1 MNERYIQAVIVGVL
15 VGGAILLAEMIDA
28 GNVQGPANAESS
40 SASLVFSES
49 AKQRD
54 AVNQLAVQLAQIETM
69 DDPSQMEM
77 LRELSTASP
86 ALALLAELKRIEAL
100 DDADQLAAMRQ
111 LVGSEEAATGLA
123 ELMALTALES
133 LENVRLSIQL
143 DADDA
148 SDEVSINLQLD
159 VDAEKDVTPGSI
171 EQAS

>member
-1 MNERYIQAVIVGVL
+1 MNERYIQAVIIGVL

-28 GNVQGPANAESS
+28 GNVQGPAIAESMS
-40 SASLVFSES
+40 PSLVLNKS
-49 AKQRD
+49 ANELARAKR
-54 AVNQLAVQLAQIETM
+54 LAVQVEQMESM
-69 DDPSQMEM
+69 DDPLQTEM
-77 LRELSTASP
+77 FRELLSESP
-86 ALALLAELKRIEAL
+86 AMALLAELKRIEAL

-111 LVGSEEAATGLA
+111 LVHSEEAATGLA

-159 VDAEKDVTPGSI
+159 VDAERGVTPDSK
-171 EQAS
+171 EKAS

>member
-1 MNERYIQAVIVGVL
+1 MNDRYIQAVIVGVL
-15 VGGAILLAEMIDA
+15 LGGVILLADMSGA

-54 AVNQLAVQLAQIETM
+54 AVNKLAVQLAQIETM

-111 LVGSEEAATGLA
+111 LVHSEEAATGLA
-123 ELMALTALES
+123 ELMALAALKS

>member
-15 VGGAILLAEMIDA
+15 VGGAILLADMIGA

-49 AKQRD
+49 AEQRD
-54 AVNQLAVQLAQIETM
+54 AVNPLAVQLAQIETM
-69 DDPSQMEM
+69 DDPLQTEM
-77 LRELSTASP
+77 LRKLSSESP
-86 ALALLAELKRIEAL
+86 AMALLAELKRIEAL

-111 LVGSEEAATGLA
+111 LVHSEEAATGLA

-159 VDAEKDVTPGSI
+159 VDAERGVTPDSK
-171 EQAS
+171 EKAS

>member
-15 VGGAILLAEMIDA
+15 VGGAILLAEIIDA
-28 GNVQGPANAESS
+28 GNVQGRANVEPSS
-40 SASLVFSES
+40 SSLMLSES
-49 AKQRD
+49 AEQRE
-54 AVNQLAVQLAQIETM
+54 AGKQLAVQLAQIELM
-69 DDPSQMEM
+69 DDRSQAEI
-77 LRELSTASP
+77 LRKRSSESSAM
-86 ALALLAELKRIEAL
+86 ALLAELKRIEAL

-111 LVGSEEAATGLA
+111 LVCSEEAATGLA

-143 DADDA
+143 DADDE

-159 VDAEKDVTPGSI
+159 VDAERGVTPDSI

>member
-40 SASLVFSES
+40 SASLAFSES
-49 AKQRD
+49 AEQRD

-111 LVGSEEAATGLA
+111 LVHSEEAATGLA
-123 ELMALTALES
+123 ELMALAALKS
-133 LENVRLSIQL
+133 LENVRLAIQL

>member
-28 GNVQGPANAESS
+28 GNVQGPANAKSS

-49 AKQRD
+49 ARQRD
-54 AVNQLAVQLAQIETM
+54 AVNKLAVQLAQIETM

-111 LVGSEEAATGLA
+111 LVHSEEAATGLA
-123 ELMALTALES
+123 ELMALAALKS

>member
-1 MNERYIQAVIVGVL
+1 MIVGVL

-111 LVGSEEAATGLA
+111 LVHSEEAATGLA
-123 ELMALTALES
+123 ELMALAALKS

>member
-15 VGGAILLAEMIDA
+15 VGGAILLADMIGA

-49 AKQRD
+49 AEQRD
-54 AVNQLAVQLAQIETM
+54 AVNPLAVQLAQIETM
-69 DDPSQMEM
+69 DDPSQTEM
-77 LRELSTASP
+77 LRKLSSESP
-86 ALALLAELKRIEAL
+86 AMALLAELKRIEAL

-111 LVGSEEAATGLA
+111 LVHSEEAATGLA

-133 LENVRLSIQL
+133 LETVRLSIQL

-148 SDEVSINLQLD
+148 SDEVSINLQLG
-159 VDAEKDVTPGSI
+159 VDAERGVTPDSI

>member
-15 VGGAILLAEMIDA
+15 VGGAILLADMIGA

-49 AKQRD
+49 AEQRD
-54 AVNQLAVQLAQIETM
+54 AVNQLAVQLAQIETT
-69 DDPSQMEM
+69 DDPSQTDL
-77 LRELSTASP
+77 LRKLSSESP
-86 ALALLAELKRIEAL
+86 AMALLAELKRIEAL
-100 DDADQLAAMRQ
+100 DDADQLAAMRE
-111 LVGSEEAATGLA
+111 LVHSEEAATGLA

-143 DADDA
+143 DADYA

-159 VDAEKDVTPGSI
+159 VDAKRGVTPDSI

>member
-111 LVGSEEAATGLA
+111 LVHSEEAATGLA
-123 ELMALTALES
+123 ELMALAALKS

-159 VDAEKDVTPGSI
+159 VDAEKDVTPGPI

>member
-15 VGGAILLAEMIDA
+15 VGGAILLADMIGA

-49 AKQRD
+49 AEQRD
-54 AVNQLAVQLAQIETM
+54 AGNPLAVQLAQIESM
-69 DDPSQMEM
+69 DDPSQTEM
-77 LRELSTASP
+77 LRKRSSESSAM
-86 ALALLAELKRIEAL
+86 ALLAELKRIEAL

-111 LVGSEEAATGLA
+111 LVHSEEAATGLA

-148 SDEVSINLQLD
+148 SDEISINLQLD
-159 VDAEKDVTPGSI
+159 VDAERGAASDSI

>member
-54 AVNQLAVQLAQIETM
+54 AVNKLAVQLAQIETM

-111 LVGSEEAATGLA
+111 LVHSEEAATGLA
-123 ELMALTALES
+123 ELMALAALKS

>member
-54 AVNQLAVQLAQIETM
+54 AVNKSAVQLAQIETM

-111 LVGSEEAATGLA
+111 LVHSEEAATGLA
-123 ELMALTALES
+123 ELMALAALKS
-133 LENVRLSIQL
+133 LENVRLAIQL

>member
-28 GNVQGPANAESS
+28 GNVQGPVNAESS

-54 AVNQLAVQLAQIETM
+54 AVNKSAVQLAQIETM

-111 LVGSEEAATGLA
+111 LVHSEEAATGLA
-123 ELMALTALES
+123 ELMALAAFKS

>member
-15 VGGAILLAEMIDA
+15 VGGAILLADMIGA

-49 AKQRD
+49 AEQRD
-54 AVNQLAVQLAQIETM
+54 AVNPLAVQLAQIETM
-69 DDPSQMEM
+69 DDPLQTEM
-77 LRELSTASP
+77 LRKLSSESP
-86 ALALLAELKRIEAL
+86 AMALLAELKRIEAL
-100 DDADQLAAMRQ
+100 DDADQLAAMRE
-111 LVGSEEAATGLA
+111 LVHSEEAATGLA

-159 VDAEKDVTPGSI
+159 VDAERGVTPDSK
-171 EQAS
+171 EKAS

>member
-15 VGGAILLAEMIDA
+15 VVGAILLAEMIDA

-54 AVNQLAVQLAQIETM
+54 AVNKLAVQLAQIETM

-111 LVGSEEAATGLA
+111 LVHSEEAATGLA
-123 ELMALTALES
+123 ELMALAALKS

>member
-86 ALALLAELKRIEAL
+86 AMALLAELKRIEAL

-111 LVGSEEAATGLA
+111 LVHSEEAATGLA
-123 ELMALTALES
+123 ELMALAAFES

-159 VDAEKDVTPGSI
+159 VDAERGVTRSI

>member
-54 AVNQLAVQLAQIETM
+54 AVNKLAVQLAQIETM

-100 DDADQLAAMRQ
+100 DDADQLAAMRR
-111 LVGSEEAATGLA
+111 LVRSEEAATGLA

-159 VDAEKDVTPGSI
+159 VDAERGVTPDSK
-171 EQAS
+171 EKAS

>member
-15 VGGAILLAEMIDA
+15 VGGAILLAEIIDA

-40 SASLVFSES
+40 SVSLVFSES
-49 AKQRD
+49 AEQRD

-69 DDPSQMEM
+69 DDPSQTEV
-77 LRELSTASP
+77 LRELSSESP
-86 ALALLAELKRIEAL
+86 AMALLAELKRIEAL
-100 DDADQLAAMRQ
+100 DDADQLAAMRR
-111 LVGSEEAATGLA
+111 LVRSEEAATGLA

-148 SDEVSINLQLD
+148 SDEVSINLHLD
-159 VDAEKDVTPGSI
+159 VDAERGVTPGSI

>member
-1 MNERYIQAVIVGVL
+1 M
-15 VGGAILLAEMIDA
+15 
-28 GNVQGPANAESS
+28 
-40 SASLVFSES
+40 
-49 AKQRD
+49 
-54 AVNQLAVQLAQIETM
+54 
-69 DDPSQMEM
+69 
-77 LRELSTASP
+77 
-86 ALALLAELKRIEAL
+86 ALLAVLKRVEAL

-111 LVGSEEAATGLA
+111 LVHSEEAATGLA

-133 LENVRLSIQL
+133 LENVRLSMQL

>member
-15 VGGAILLAEMIDA
+15 VGGAILLADMIGA

-49 AKQRD
+49 AEQRV

-69 DDPSQMEM
+69 DDPSQTEM
-77 LRELSTASP
+77 LRKLSSESP
-86 ALALLAELKRIEAL
+86 GMALLAELKRIEAL

-111 LVGSEEAATGLA
+111 LVHSEEAATGLA

-159 VDAEKDVTPGSI
+159 VDAERGVTPDSK
-171 EQAS
+171 EKAS

>member
-1 MNERYIQAVIVGVL
+1 MNERYVQAVIVGLL

-28 GNVQGPANAESS
+28 GNVGEPAKAESS

-49 AKQRD
+49 AEQQK
-54 AVNQLAVQLAQIETM
+54 AVNQLTVQLAQIESM
-69 DDPSQMEM
+69 DDPLQMEM
-77 LRELSTASP
+77 LRELSSESP
-86 ALALLAELKRIEAL
+86 AMALLAELKRIEAL

-111 LVGSEEAATGLA
+111 LVRSEEAATGLA

-133 LENVRLSIQL
+133 LENVRLSIKL

-159 VDAEKDVTPGSI
+159 VDAERGVTPDSK
-171 EQAS
+171 EKAS

>member
-54 AVNQLAVQLAQIETM
+54 AVNKLAVQLAQIETM

-111 LVGSEEAATGLA
+111 LDHSEEAATGLA
-123 ELMALTALES
+123 ELMALAALKS

>member
-28 GNVQGPANAESS
+28 GNVQGPVNAESS

-54 AVNQLAVQLAQIETM
+54 AVNKSAVQLAQIETM

-86 ALALLAELKRIEAL
+86 ALARLAELKRIEAL

-111 LVGSEEAATGLA
+111 LVHSEEAATGLA
-123 ELMALTALES
+123 ELMALAAFKS